1 MKINRLFI
9 LALSSLA
16 LFASCGQKDDPTS
29 GEASLSLK
37 SDAAVTVGSETQTVD
52 IEFVTNRDWTAKC
65 DAEWVSLDPAEGEAS
80 SAVQKVSVIVLP
92 NTSYDRTA
100 TITLSIGVT
109 SKKVTLTQTG
119 SADAP
124 DGTKEKPFDVAA
136 AVAKCQEI
144 GETVSTEKYY
154 VKGII
159 SFVKSVSTNYGNA
172 DFYITDNGEES
183 DVKFYCFQCL
193 YLGGEKFTSED
204 QIKAGDEV
212 IVYGPMYNY
221 KGNTP
226 ETGSK
231 GSAYIY
237 SLNGQ
242 TSGDGG
248 DGGDEPKTDPTGT
261 GTEADPFNAAAANAK
276 CVEVGQTA
284 STEDYYVKGKIS
296 RIVEINTSYGN
307 ATFYL
312 SDDGSTTLDQFSV
325 YRALSFNGEKF
336 SSEDQLKVG
345 DEVVVK
351 GKLINYYGNT
361 PQMNQGGQLVS
372 LNGGQDVP
380 DYISISV
387 KSQEVSSEA
396 GSIEVSVS
404 SNQTWTVASDSDFVT
419 VAPASG
425 EGEGTVKVSYTANEG
440 SATRTA
446 AVTFTGA
453 NGSTA
458 VLAISQLAP
467 GVAPMTEITWTK
479 DELVAEWGNTDKTA
493 NQSAEITLTKEGYTI
508 VLKKASGSS
517 NPYGADGILR
527 AYAKN
532 TIEISSETEM
542 TEIVIVLSDDAKER
556 YCKVTADSGTV
567 ADQASGDTEVK
578 WTGSAKSVTFTMGDK
593 ADYGSDG
600 ATKAGQLRFNGIKIR

>member
-37 SDAAVTVGSETQTVD
+37 SDVAVTVGSETQTVD

-296 RIVEINTSYGN
+296 RIVEISTSYGN

-467 GVAPMTEITWTK
+467 GVAAMTEITWEK
-479 DELVAEWGNTDKTA
+479 ADWGDGL
-493 NQSAEITLTKEGYTI
+493 TLTKSGYTI
-508 VLKKASGSS
+508 TLDKKNGTTAPAFRNDNS
-517 NPYGADGILR
+517 IRL
-527 AYAKN
+527 YAKG
-532 TIEISSETEM
+532 TLTISSETEI
-542 TEIVIVLSDDAKER
+542 TDIKIILASDASFR
-556 YCKVTADSGTV
+556 YGEVTADSGTV
-567 ADQASGDTEVK
+567 AAQAAGDTEVS
-578 WTGSAKSVTFTMGDK
+578 WTGSAKSVTFTVGNEAIYGTDK
-593 ADYGSDG
+593 NKDG
-600 ATKAGQLRFNGIKIR
+600 TGPAAAQLRFKQINIR